1 MPPDDRT
8 SPALALA
15 LASRRKER
23 RTFRFVAQ
31 LTAHQKILFKVAR
44 LYCANPADRE
54 ELTQDIVIQLWRS
67 FDRFDGRSGFGT
79 WMYRVA
85 LNVAISRV
93 RDERRRPSRQHMV
106 PLDDAVLETA
116 RAAQQDDE
124 AAAAFEALADELGRL
139 DELDRALVILHLEGH
154 DHDTIAAILGLG
166 VSNVGTRLHRIK
178 QRLRKGLASEGREP

>member
-1 MPPDDRT
+1 MPPDDPP
-8 SPALALA
+8 S
-15 LASRRKER
+15 
-23 RTFRFVAQ
+23 RFVAQ
-31 LTAHQKILFKVAR
+31 LTAHKKILYKVAR

-116 RAAQQDDE
+116 RAAQQDGE
-124 AAAAFEALADELGRL
+124 AAAAFGAFGALADELGRL
-139 DELDRALVILHLEGH
+139 DALDRALVVLHLEGH
-154 DHDTIAAILGLG
+154 DHDAIATILGLS
-166 VSNVGTRLHRIK
+166 VSNVGTKLQRIK
-178 QRLRKGLASEGREP
+178 QRLRKGLASEPREP